1 MTGCGGVAALSA
13 FAALLPFNASL
24 FGSAPLALADGG
36 LRALAGLGPGTV
48 ALLQDISG
56 QAVRRP
62 VFDTPWDMVLHATL
76 PTKVILAVLAIF
88 SLLSWA
94 LIYWKWKDF
103 RRVDREGD
111 DFVLA
116 MENASGL
123 QELYHTLLRLRD
135 SPYTRVFRQGVNFF
149 TELRPKALK
158 EDARTGQ
165 GLSSTQLDTLWL
177 VLERNL
183 SQERD
188 DLSHGL
194 PWLAIIGS
202 VSPLLGLLGTVVG
215 VMNSFLGISAQ
226 GTANIAAV
234 APGIAEALI
243 TTVVGLAVAIPAV
256 IAYNHYASRL
266 GLFTSELEGFAS
278 EFVGTLAREGRL

>member
-1 MTGCGGVAALSA
+1 MAGALSTVRLGLEA
-13 FAALLPFNASL
+13 I
-24 FGSAPLALADGG
+24 GG
-36 LRALAGLGPGTV
+36 F
-48 ALLQDISG
+48 LQDTAG
-56 QAVRRP
+56 AMLPQGAAVPPAQGPRG
-62 VFDTPWDMVLHATL
+62 FIESPWDMVLQATL
-76 PTKVILAVLAIF
+76 PTKVVLIVLVVF
-88 SLLSWA
+88 SFVSWV
-94 LIYWKWKDF
+94 LIYWKWREF
-103 RRVDREGD
+103 RRLAAQGD
-111 DFVLA
+111 EFVVA
-116 MENASGL
+116 MENAPGL
-123 QELYHTLLRLRD
+123 QELYQALFRLRD
-135 SPYTRVFRQGVNFF
+135 SAYTRVFRSGVNFF

-158 EDARTGQ
+158 RDAVAGE
-165 GLSSTQLDTLWL
+165 GLAPTQLDTLWL

-188 DLSHGL
+188 DMAHGL

-256 IAYNHYASRL
+256 IAYNHYAAKL

-278 EFVGTLAREGRL
+278 EFIGTLAREGRI